1 MKSHVSRTVVALASI
16 FVAICVV
23 PASAHDKTES
33 IAATRK
39 VDVRAPHTKVTTSH
53 GKKTKVTVKAPYSD
67 VRVDTKNRHVRI
79 RVPVL
84 QWRHP
89 LVVAAGK
96 NSFRKD
102 APPGALFRLLPQ
114 RLETHPERQRL
125 LERQP
130 RQPRQRR

>member
-1 MKSHVSRTVVALASI
+1 MKSHVSRTVVALASV

-33 IAATRK
+33 HGRS

-79 RVPVL
+79 RVPFYSGDIR
-84 QWRHP
+84 W
-89 LVVAAGK
+89 
-96 NSFRKD
+96 
-102 APPGALFRLLPQ
+102 
-114 RLETHPERQRL
+114 
-125 LERQP
+125 
-130 RQPRQRR
+130 